1 MHFSCRSFIATSS
14 PESWSQYWENEPDD
28 QQIFLS
34 RGHLFALISLSSDTP
49 DPDLKSLGRQII
61 DSINHHYFSP
71 DKLQLP
77 LSESLKEA
85 VDKSLSLVD
94 SSHTL
99 SLQLLVTHKSTVYLA
114 TYNSGSILLSR
125 PPHLSPLIN
134 STDSEFSMLSGP
146 LKDSDRYLLLTSSFI
161 EKIGWDYIKQNLSIE
176 SIQSLEENFLSKLY
190 SQSDQSLASAA
201 LVVIHS
207 PAQPQESET
216 LPPSTPPPS
225 MAPTPPPFSPP
236 PKATLSFPKINFS
249 RSKNPVSS
257 DLFVDSSSP
266 QLLQKR
272 RRLNIFIAI
281 ILLLALTFSSVF
293 AYNKKQSEQRE
304 AKFQEIK
311 TQIESKLTEANTVK
325 GLSIDSAQE
334 LAKQASSL
342 ITDLSALE
350 IHNDQILDLKS
361 QVDSLLSLTGSSE
374 SFQPQSFYDTSLIF
388 KDPSYK
394 QIRLIDEKL
403 YLFDSENHRLD
414 SLHSSQK
421 STKNITQDDSLSN
434 FSLFAYNQDIF
445 YFLKSDSIFK
455 LDSDSIKEV
464 ISLQDLDPSPSVIDM
479 AFWNSSLYLLDS
491 QNNTVWKVPP
501 SASDFTTPQI
511 WLKDDTLLDN
521 PSSFAING
529 KIWVLS
535 SSGLITPYLQGLE
548 DNYKNPLPSSTSTAS
563 NLDTTLETDILA
575 FSTADNQLFVLNKS
589 GESIAKFNFDK
600 LQILDLAIDEN
611 NKQIFVLCA
620 DQHIYLVDF

>member
-34 RGHLFALISLSSDTP
+34 RGHLFALISLSSDSP
-49 DPDLKSLGRQII
+49 DPDLKNLGRQII

-77 LSESLKEA
+77 LSESLQEA
-85 VDKSLSLVD
+85 VDKSLLLVD

-99 SLQLLVTHKSTVYLA
+99 SLQLLVTHKNTAFLA

-134 STDSEFSMLSGP
+134 SKDSGLSMLSGP

-161 EKIGWDYIKQNLSIE
+161 EKIGWEYIKQNLSVE
-176 SIQSLEENFLSKLY
+176 NIQSLEENFLSKLY
-190 SQSDQSLASAA
+190 SQPDQSLASAA
-201 LVVIHS
+201 LVVVHS
-207 PAQPQESET
+207 PVLTQDSHTPDTSNESLS
-216 LPPSTPPPS
+216 LPPTPSSPS
-225 MAPTPPPFSPP
+225 L

-249 RSKNPVSS
+249 GSRSPVSS

-281 ILLLALTFSSVF
+281 ILLLALSFSSVF
-293 AYNKKQSEQRE
+293 AYNKKQSEQKE

-311 TQIESKLTEANTVK
+311 TQIEGKLSEANTVK
-325 GLSIDSAQE
+325 GLSLDSAQE

-342 ITDLSALE
+342 ITELSTLE
-350 IHNDQILDLKS
+350 IHSDEITNLKS
-361 QVDSLLSLTGSSE
+361 QADSLLSLTGSSE

-421 STKNITQDDSLSN
+421 STKNISQQDSLSD

-455 LDSDSIKEV
+455 LSSDSLEEV
-464 ISLQDLDPSPSVIDM
+464 ISLEDLSPSPSVTDM

-491 QNNTVWKVPP
+491 ENETIWKVPP

-535 SSGLITPYLQGLE
+535 STGLITPYLQGVE
-548 DNYKNPLPSSTSTAS
+548 DNYKNPLSESNSTAS

-589 GESIAKFNFDK
+589 GESLAKFNFDK
-600 LQILDLAIDEN
+600 LQILDLTIDETN
-611 NKQIFVLCA
+611 TQIFVLCA